1 MVWHGNNCWKKT
13 MWMSLLL
20 LQNCGNLMVLYL
32 PHLLNILSDENF
44 VRFSKYYSSYSLDFS
59 NFQLVFLA
67 RNTGIVLPLLE
78 FYFLEVAFHVH
89 VCGSCHVTPCFFI
102 CVRSTVVSSDMS
114 LLPNVHFYCC
124 FQNFSHVEFCVQF
137 KPLTCVWN

>member
-1 MVWHGNNCWKKT
+1 
-13 MWMSLLL
+13 MSLLL
-20 LQNCGNLMVLYL
+20 LQNCGNLVVLCL

-78 FYFLEVAFHVH
+78 FYFLEIAFHVH
-89 VCGSCHVTPCFFI
+89 VS
-102 CVRSTVVSSDMS
+102 VVAAMLPHAS
-114 LLPNVHFYCC
+114 LSV
-124 FQNFSHVEFCVQF
+124 
-137 KPLTCVWN
+137 